1 MWPFLYPCLP
11 RADYLWCAAPMH
23 GKPLGNVKAPLA
35 MRIVFEMNNFP
46 SNNVFWLSSSCR
58 TTLAG
63 RMPLLCATG
72 SSWRVVQSW
81 CSVVWKILSSLRNVA
96 SSPNKRSQGASET
109 FLMGLKNIFKRPQKL
124 FRGAFFTFTNR
135 RQKLFQEASKTFFW
149 GIKNVFK
156 RHKKRVQNEH
166 TPEDRSAKRGSPFFK
181 NRVPHFQKPRSAF
194 SKTAFPTF
202 TNRPQKHFPAA

>member
-1 MWPFLYPCLP
+1 MWSFLYPCLP
-11 RADYLWCAAPMH
+11 RADCLWCAAPMH

-35 MRIVFEMNNFP
+35 MRIVFEMNNFQ

-58 TTLAG
+58 TTLAEG
-63 RMPLLCATG
+63 RMPFLCATG
-72 SSWRVVQSW
+72 SSWRVVQSR

-135 RQKLFQEASKTFFW
+135 PKNFFKRPQKLFSGA
-149 GIKNVFK
+149 
-156 RHKKRVQNEH
+156 
-166 TPEDRSAKRGSPFFK
+166 
-181 NRVPHFQKPRSAF
+181 
-194 SKTAFPTF
+194 
-202 TNRPQKHFPAA
+202 